1 MPVLEA
7 NKDDKETSERKDEG
21 HQEHHTENNLC
32 PNCPPEIEN
41 EDVDESELNPYERA
55 LRDNENHK
63 KRFVEE
69 LKREAEE
76 RKK

>member
-1 MPVLEA
+1 M
-7 NKDDKETSERKDEG
+7 
-21 HQEHHTENNLC
+21 
-32 PNCPPEIEN
+32 
-41 EDVDESELNPYERA
+41 NPYERA

-76 RKK
+76 RKKAQKEEKEAKEQAERDHRVWLEDLWRETGEMPEELKEIME